1 MDNNRF
7 HQLASS
13 IADILRAKNTDY
25 GDSFA
30 KTRDRFGTAAFHIR
44 LFDKTNRLEVLDGL
58 ANDSDRLTKDESSL
72 DTLKDII
79 GYSILELDYRL
90 QQLAISYTTEE
101 ITEELASTLMKNGYV
116 QQPIEYC
123 PKSGAKCNNFLVVG
137 NAVAPTYFCNIAKQ
151 SIVKVVACPIKTHL
165 EEVVM
170 QKETQ
175 PILCSGNDGSAHT
188 ICSDDT
194 QENDAQNA

>member
-1 MDNNRF
+1 MNTNNNRF
-7 HQLASS
+7 HQIASS

-30 KTRDRFGTAAFHIR
+30 KTRDRFGSAAFHIR

-58 ANDSDRLTKDESSL
+58 LNDNDRLTKDESSL

-90 QQLAISYTTEE
+90 QQLALAYTA
-101 ITEELASTLMKNGYV
+101 EELTDELAQSLMQNGYIRR
-116 QQPIEYC
+116 PIEYC
-123 PKSGAKCNNFLVVG
+123 PKSGASCSNFLMTG
-137 NAVAPTYFCNIAKQ
+137 SISSPTYFCNIAKQ
-151 SIVKVVACPIKTHL
+151 SIVKVVTCPVKTHL

-170 QKETQ
+170 QKDIQ
-175 PILCSGNDGSAHT
+175 PIL
-188 ICSDDT
+188 CSDDT
-194 QENDAQNA
+194 QENSTQNA